1 MITPQEFYEK
11 TVGRAIDFDNSFGVQ
26 CHDLA
31 QYYCYLLDIPRE
43 VIQCKKTNYAHDI
56 WDLRETSGIKKYFDV
71 ITNSKDLR
79 DGDMVVFPTTYAN
92 TPLSHV
98 CFYYDF
104 GRNIKY
110 AFGQRQGGNR
120 EARLITTLDFNRM
133 AGAFRPKVWSESTMN
148 QGKHKGC
155 DVSEWQD
162 PQKTDISPYEY
173 VIIRAGYAQTE
184 DKHVDGWVKK
194 CEELGKPYGL
204 YWYSYACSPAS
215 AVEEAKAFKA
225 IASRYKPTVGLWM
238 DEESDNYK
246 TSQLGTYTKD
256 KITPIVVAFM
266 QELDKAGLYCGIY
279 SMLSWMGPIIDTEAT
294 KAWDK
299 WVAAWGNNDGK
310 INKDTHKIGTM
321 LQYTSADGLDKDIT
335 YIDLEVYDIH
345 RNDPVDE
352 PTQESDDTVAP
363 EPGNPEKIVSELRE
377 EIAKLKEEK
386 AIAEAE
392 AEACKVKLDRI
403 RLILGDA

>member
-1 MITPQEFYEK
+1 MITPQEFYKK

-43 VIQCKKTNYAHDI
+43 VIQCKLTNYAIDI
-56 WDLRETSGIKKYFDV
+56 WTRRDTSGIKNYFDV
-71 ITNSKDLR
+71 ITNPADLR

-133 AGAFRPKVWSESTMN
+133 AGAFRPKVWSESGMN

-184 DKHVDGWVKK
+184 DKHVDGWVRK

-215 AVEEAKAFKA
+215 AIEEAKAFKA

-279 SMLSWMGPIIDTEAT
+279 SMQSWMGPIIDTDAT

-299 WVAAWGNNDGK
+299 WVAAWGNNDGN
-310 INKDTHKIGTM
+310 INRDTHKIGTM
-321 LQYTSADGLDKDIT
+321 LQYTSAGGLDKDIT
-335 YIDLEVYDIH
+335 YIDLSVYDVKAKKETET
-345 RNDPVDE
+345 D
-352 PTQESDDTVAP
+352 TAGDDTTTT
-363 EPGNPEKIVSELRE
+363 EPSENLQNEVTR
-377 EIAKLKEEK
+377 LKEEL
-386 AIAEAE
+386 AIAVAENEALK
-392 AEACKVKLDRI
+392 AKIDRI
-403 RLILGDA
+403 KLILGDA

>member
-1 MITPQEFYEK
+1 VITPQEFYNK
-11 TVGRAIDFDNSFGVQ
+11 TVGKAIDFDGAYGVQ

-43 VIQCKKTNYAHDI
+43 VIQCKKTKYAHDI

-71 ITNSKDLR
+71 ITNPKDLHN
-79 DGDMVVFPTTYAN
+79 GDMVIFPTSYKN

-104 GRNIKY
+104 GGKIKY

-120 EARLITTLDFNRM
+120 EARLIETLDFNQM
-133 AGAFRPKVWSESTMN
+133 AGAFRPKCWGSQPMN

-155 DVSEWQD
+155 DVSEWQHPD
-162 PQKTDISPYEY
+162 TTDISPYEY
-173 VIIRAGYAQTE
+173 VIIRAGYAKTE
-184 DKHVDGWVKK
+184 DKNLDIWVKK
-194 CEELGKPYGL
+194 CEQLGKPYGF
-204 YWYSYACSPAS
+204 YWYSYACSPEA
-215 AVEEAKAFKA
+215 AREEARTFIG
-225 IASRYKPTVGLWM
+225 IAKRYKPTVGLWM
-238 DEESDNYK
+238 DEESDSYK
-246 TSQLGTYTKD
+246 SGKIKYTKD
-256 KITPIVVAFM
+256 VITPIVVAFM
-266 QELDKAGLYCGIY
+266 EVLDAANLYCGIY
-279 SMLSWMGPIIDTEAT
+279 SMQSWFGSVIGTNET
-294 KAWDK
+294 KKWDK
-299 WVAAWGNNDGK
+299 WVAAWGTNDGK
-310 INKDTHKIGTM
+310 INRDTHTMGTM
-321 LQYTSADGLDKDIT
+321 LQYTSAGGLDKDIT
-335 YIDLEVYDIH
+335 YIDLGIYDIH

-363 EPGNPEKIVSELRE
+363 EPENLEKIVSELRE

-403 RLILGDA
+403 RLILGEA